1 MVRKEL
7 RWLRNLRVVPEV
19 VRRLKRRS
27 AHGTSR
33 HWRYCRRLLAVEVIV
48 LALALALALAKAT
61 VPRTRVRPIVGLRAK

>member
-33 HWRYCRRLLAVEVIV
+33 HCRRLLAVEVIV
-48 LALALALALAKAT
+48 LALALALAKVT
-61 VPRTRVRPIVGLRAK
+61 VPRTRVRPIAGLRAK